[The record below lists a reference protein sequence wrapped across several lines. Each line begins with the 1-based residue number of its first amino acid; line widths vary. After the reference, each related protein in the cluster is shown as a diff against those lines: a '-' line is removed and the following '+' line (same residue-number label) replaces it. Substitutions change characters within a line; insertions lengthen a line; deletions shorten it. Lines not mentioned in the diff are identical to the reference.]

1 MLNFFAETK
10 NTTEQFYKESK
21 NHQTFQQLVKSNK
34 NVIKGRESFCVVRN
48 PYERMVSI
56 YRFIVRPFKLQK
68 WFGVNQVDRLLD
80 EFSNL
85 EKFIENFELPREY
98 WNGCNQKSSQTE
110 WSDGVDK
117 IFKIEESEKIIDF
130 MKSKNI
136 FTNIGHKNRWKIYSG
151 QNKMYRNYF
160 NEKSKKLVSKYFEK
174 DIDLFKYSF

>member
-1 MLNFFAETK
+1 MLSK
-10 NTTEQFYKESK
+10 NTTEQFYKDLR
-21 NHQTFQQLVKSNK
+21 NHQTFRQLVKSNK
-34 NVIKGRESFCVVRN
+34 NVIKGRVSFCVVRN
-48 PYERMVSI
+48 PYERMVSM

-85 EKFIENFELPREY
+85 EKFIENFEVPTEY
-98 WNGCNQKSSQTE
+98 WNGYNQKSSQTE
-110 WSDGVDK
+110 WTDGVDK

-136 FTNIGHKNRWKIYSG
+136 FTNIEHKNRWKIYSG
-151 QNKMYRNYF
+151 QNKIYRNYF